1 MMFLLL
7 RFGTGVPALEKSML
21 ASRGDKFRDYQK
33 RVSAF
38 FPLPPKK
45 SPT

>member
-1 MMFLLL
+1 MFLIL

-21 ASRGDKFRDYQK
+21 ESRGDKFRDYQR

-38 FPLPPKK
+38 FPLPPKGR
-45 SPT
+45 SS